1 MVFEDKFEYVHSN
14 EKNMLEK
21 FVASS
26 SKHRDRGNGGAG
38 GGRLNPFPPPP
49 ARFEMVE
56 ETSKEAKLAD
66 QVGSLFITMDMVY
79 SFPAKYLSLEQL
91 CLFTLSIPLRHLSR
105 SPYSMLTLKASG
117 YYPPPPPPVTTLNLA
132 SRSMKRPL
140 WKVYLNQMCQQD
152 FRWFTQLVG
161 DKTRTQRVK
170 ISVER

>member
-14 EKNMLEK
+14 EKNILEN
-21 FVASS
+21 SS
-26 SKHRDRGNGGAG
+26 LALANTVTEETEGLVGVG
-38 GGRLNPFPPPP
+38 LTPPPP

-56 ETSKEAKLAD
+56 ETSKEAKLGD

-91 CLFTLSIPLRHLSR
+91 CLFTLSIPLRHISR

-117 YYPPPPPPVTTLNLA
+117 YQPPTPSPPCTTLNLA
-132 SRSMKRPL
+132 SRSMKERL
-140 WKVYLNQMCQQD
+140 WKVYLNQMCQQN

>member
-14 EKNMLEK
+14 EKNILEK

-38 GGRLNPFPPPP
+38 GGRLNPSPPPL

-56 ETSKEAKLAD
+56 ETSKEVKLAD

-91 CLFTLSIPLRHLSR
+91 CLFTLSIPLRHISR
-105 SPYSMLTLKASG
+105 APYSMLTLKASG
-117 YYPPPPPPVTTLNLA
+117 YQPSPPPSPLYHSKPCFAVNERAALKGLSKSNVSAKFSLIHA
-132 SRSMKRPL
+132 ISR
-140 WKVYLNQMCQQD
+140 
-152 FRWFTQLVG
+152 
-161 DKTRTQRVK
+161 
-170 ISVER
+170 